1 MNPPGAVRTSL
12 DPRVGLTEFLVSGT
26 VTVELLLDA
35 VHAFYAG
42 QPTRLVLWDCRGA
55 DFSALK
61 AEHVR
66 LLLGAIPSAATSR
79 PGGKTAGVF
88 SGDAGYGLGRMF
100 EMLQELQG
108 SDVER
113 RSFRDMDEARR
124 WLGLE

>member
-1 MNPPGAVRTSL
+1 MS
-12 DPRVGLTEFLVSGT
+12 PRLGLTEFTVSGT

-35 VHAFYAG
+35 VHSFYAG
-42 QPTRLVLWDCRGA
+42 EPTRLVLWDFRDA
-55 DFSALK
+55 DFSSLK

-66 LLLGAIPSAATSR
+66 LLVGATEPAARTR
-79 PGGKTAGVF
+79 PGGQTALVF

-100 EMLQELQG
+100 EMLQELQ
-108 SDVER
+108 SAEVDR